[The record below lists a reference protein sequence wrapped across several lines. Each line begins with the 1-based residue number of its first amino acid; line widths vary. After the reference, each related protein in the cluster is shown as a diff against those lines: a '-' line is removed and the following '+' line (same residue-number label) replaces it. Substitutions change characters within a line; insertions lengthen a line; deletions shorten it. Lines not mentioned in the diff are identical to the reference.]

1 MKRFLFSL
9 QENPGKQAR
18 SEWGGN
24 LTGWRGKKMVEGRR
38 RRKLFGYSRL
48 LSAAASAEAATST
61 TSCSNRAR
69 GWFWVGES
77 PNLNALI
84 TTTKGERFF
93 PLWVGAKTYF
103 VTLSL
108 SLLLSLFPLEWGR
121 GGKEEN
127 WEYTGCWGGEKLL
140 IPADKGWENIQEFQI
155 LPYHRDTHTLILF
168 PPYLVLNISMPYHAF
183 PTFQVS
189 EKIYHHDHENACFSS
204 RYLWK
209 LSGLGHAIVFPKKI
223 DDFLVLS

>member
-1 MKRFLFSL
+1 MKRFLFFL
-9 QENPGKQAR
+9 QENPGKKARR
-18 SEWGGN
+18 SEEGIWLGDGAKKWWKGGGGENFLGIVGALLLISSGWGSNINNILLQQQGY
-24 LTGWRGKKMVEGRR
+24 GGDFEWGK
-38 RRKLFGYSRL
+38 
-48 LSAAASAEAATST
+48 
-61 TSCSNRAR
+61 
-69 GWFWVGES
+69 S

-84 TTTKGERFF
+84 TTKGGRFF

-103 VTLSL
+103 ITLSL
-108 SLLLSLFPLEWGR
+108 SLSFSPFSPWSGEEK
-121 GGKEEN
+121 KEEN

-189 EKIYHHDHENACFSS
+189 EKI
-204 RYLWK
+204 
-209 LSGLGHAIVFPKKI
+209 
-223 DDFLVLS
+223 